1 MCTAPRVEDLNLIDV
16 DTVAVDLETYDPE
29 LKKKGSGAVR
39 GIGKVCGIA
48 VCTGKQTCYFPIRHA
63 NSDNLEI
70 QETWDLLNKKLFQ
83 DPKIKKVFHNAMY
96 DVCWIRAETGLMP
109 KGELLDTMI
118 AASVIDENRMRYT
131 LDSISKDY
139 LTESKYKYDL
149 QARSLKEFGIKDPL
163 NSMHKLPYS
172 LVKDYAEQDV
182 KLTLKLWH
190 VFEPKLKETI
200 FVNPE
205 GEKKTLQKIFQLETE
220 LFPCLVDM
228 KFKGVRVDVE
238 KAKQFGTELET
249 EREQIIKRIH
259 KETGIQVEIWASAS
273 IKKLLDQQKIKD
285 YKKTPKSG
293 MPQLPKQYLRT
304 HKNEYLRLIARA
316 RECDKAKNAFV
327 EGLLSF
333 VHKGRIHADINQI
346 RSDQGGTVTGRFSM
360 SNPNLQQVPAKGP
373 IGKRIREIFLPEQGC
388 SWGSF
393 DYSQQEPRIVVNYA
407 LKWELG
413 GTEALAESYTKNPD
427 TDFHKIVADM
437 AKIPRSQAKTINL
450 GLFYGMGKMKLQK
463 ELELSPQ
470 QARDLFYDYH
480 SKVPFIKELTNGL
493 IQFAEEHELIYTLG
507 DRFCRFDRWE
517 PYEKQWNADIGRF
530 EIEVKVEEKKYN
542 EEKEEW
548 QTVTSY
554 RYEPVPVLTKE
565 NATLKYKEKYPDDV
579 DCKNFDKHYRLAF
592 TYRALNR
599 LIQGSAADMTKQ
611 AMVNLYKAG
620 IVPHIQIHDELCV
633 SIPNKEKAL
642 KVKEIMENAIRLR
655 IPNKVDYAAGDNWG
669 SIK

>member
-1 MCTAPRVEDLNLIDV
+1 MCTAPRVEDLDLTDIDIV
-16 DTVAVDLETYDPE
+16 SVDLETYDPE

-39 GIGKVCGIA
+39 GVGKVCGIGI
-48 VCTGKQTCYFPIRHA
+48 CTGKQTCYFPIRHE
-63 NSDNLEI
+63 NSDNLDI
-70 QETWDLLNKKLFQ
+70 QETWDLLNKRLFQ

-149 QARSLKEFGIKDPL
+149 QAKSLKEFGIKDPL
-163 NSMHKLPYS
+163 NNMHKLPYS

-190 VFEPKLKETI
+190 VFEPKLKEII

-205 GEKKTLQKIFQLETE
+205 GEKKTLQKIFKLETD

-238 KAKQFGTELET
+238 KAKQFGNELET
-249 EREQIIKRIH
+249 ERDQLIKDIH
-259 KETGIQVEIWASAS
+259 TETKIKVEIWASAS
-273 IKKLLDQQKIKD
+273 IKKLLDQQKITD

-304 HKNEYLRLIARA
+304 HKNKYLRMIARA

-360 SNPNLQQVPAKGP
+360 SNPNLQQVPAKGE
-373 IGKRIREIFLPEQGC
+373 IGKRIREIFIPEEGC
-388 SWGSF
+388 TWGSF

-413 GTEALAESYTKNPD
+413 GTDSLAESYTKNPD

-517 PYEKQWNADIGRF
+517 PYEKQWNASIGRF

-548 QTVTSY
+548 QTITSY

-565 NATLKYKEKYPDDV
+565 NAKLKYKEKYPEDI
-579 DCKNFDKHYRLAF
+579 DCENFDKHYRLAF

-633 SIPNKEKAL
+633 SIPHKEKAL
-642 KVKEIMENAIRLR
+642 QVKRIMENAIRLR
-655 IPNKVDYAAGDNWG
+655 IPNKVDYAAGNNWG
-669 SIK
+669 NIE